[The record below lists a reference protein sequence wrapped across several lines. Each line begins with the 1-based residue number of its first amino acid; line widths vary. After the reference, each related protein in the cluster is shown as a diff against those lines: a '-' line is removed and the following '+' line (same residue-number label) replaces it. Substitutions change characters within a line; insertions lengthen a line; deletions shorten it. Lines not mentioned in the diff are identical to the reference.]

1 MLKMKK
7 IFPHFYK
14 LEAGLIYIKS
24 ALLSDS
30 LDFKKA
36 KKGEIG
42 ITSIDKENSTNE
54 TA

>member
-1 MLKMKK
+1 MKK

-14 LEAGLIYIKS
+14 LEARLIYIKS
-24 ALLSDS
+24 TLLYDS

-36 KKGEIG
+36 KKGEID